1 MANACGVDF
10 GTSNSTVGL
19 VRPGQPALLTL
30 EDGKATLPSVVF
42 FNADDDEVTYG
53 RAALAD
59 YLAGYEGRL
68 MRSLKSLL
76 GTSLIDGQTEV
87 AGRSLPFR
95 MLLTH
100 FIGEVKRRAER
111 AAGRQ
116 FESAVFGRP
125 VFFIDDSAEAD
136 KLAEDTLAEVA
147 RAVGFKHI
155 AFQYEPIAAAFDYE
169 SRIEREELVLIA
181 DIGGGTSDFS
191 LVRLSPQRAG
201 KLERRDD
208 ILATGGVHIGGT
220 DFDKYLS
227 LASVMPLLGY
237 GSRMSNNSEIP
248 SSYYFNLAT
257 WHTINLAYTKK
268 AWTQLAD
275 VARDAREQ
283 DKLGRLQRLIDER
296 AGHWL
301 ALKVEEGKI
310 ALSGAHT
317 ASIELDRLSPPH
329 TLPLQRHEFDAAIG
343 HLIDSVDQT
352 VLKLLADAGVTAADV
367 DTVFFT
373 GGSSGVIALRERIGA
388 LLPSARKVEGDLF
401 GSIGSGLAI
410 DALRKFGPGAP

>member
-1 MANACGVDF
+1 MAIACGVDF
-10 GTSNSTVGL
+10 GTSNSTVGW
-19 VRPGQPALLTL
+19 VRPGHGVMLGL

-42 FNADDDEVTYG
+42 FNADDEEVTFG
-53 RAALAD
+53 RAALAE

-87 AGRSLPFR
+87 GGRALPFR
-95 MLLTH
+95 MLLAQ
-100 FIGEVKRRAER
+100 FIGEVKRRAEL

-116 FESAVFGRP
+116 FTSAVFGRP
-125 VFFIDDSAEAD
+125 VYFIDDNPVND
-136 KLAEDTLAEVA
+136 KLAEDTLADIA
-147 RAVGFKHI
+147 RSVGFKDI
-155 AFQYEPIAAAFDYE
+155 AFQFEPIAAAFDYE
-169 SRIEREELVLIA
+169 SQIDREELVLIA

-191 LVRLSPQRAG
+191 LVRLSPERA
-201 KLERRDD
+201 KKAERRDD

-237 GSRMSNNSEIP
+237 GSQLNNNSEVP

-268 AWTQLAD
+268 MWTQLSD
-275 VARDAREQ
+275 IARDAREQ
-283 DKLGRLQRLIDER
+283 DKLGRLQKLIDQR

-301 ALKVEEGKI
+301 AMRVEEGKI
-310 ALSGAHT
+310 ALSGAET
-317 ASIELDRLSPPH
+317 VQLELERLSPAV
-329 TLPLQRHEFDAAIG
+329 TLELKRHQFDGAIG
-343 HLIDSVDQT
+343 HLVGSIEQT
-352 VLKLLADAGVTAADV
+352 VLNLLREAGVAPDAV

-373 GGSSGVIALRERIGA
+373 GGSSGVQLLREKIAAVVPG
-388 LLPSARKVEGDLF
+388 ARKVEGDLF
-401 GSIGSGLAI
+401 GSIGAGLAL
-410 DALRKFGPGAP
+410 DAVRKFGNA